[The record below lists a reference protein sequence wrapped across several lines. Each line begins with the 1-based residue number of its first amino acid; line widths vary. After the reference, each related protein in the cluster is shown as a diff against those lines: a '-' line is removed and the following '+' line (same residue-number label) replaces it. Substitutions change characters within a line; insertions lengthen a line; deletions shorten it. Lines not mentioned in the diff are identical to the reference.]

1 MHVITFPELIA
12 LEKKPKGKWKR
23 IVVVLRSAGIFY
35 RESYSVLLW
44 VLYFLGKVLPK
55 RFIYFLWGLFENG
68 EVIYA
73 QIVYRMYLIRYII
86 QLELEES
93 LGGNVKTVR
102 AGVLNFGI
110 CYNDET
116 PTWFLTAIFNK
127 LFVFANLHHN
137 LLAAGNY
144 ILN

>member
-23 IVVVLRSAGIFY
+23 IVVVLRSAGVFFY

-68 EVIYA
+68 EVIY
-73 QIVYRMYLIRYII
+73 MH
-86 QLELEES
+86 
-93 LGGNVKTVR
+93 K
-102 AGVLNFGI
+102 
-110 CYNDET
+110 
-116 PTWFLTAIFNK
+116 
-127 LFVFANLHHN
+127 
-137 LLAAGNY
+137 
-144 ILN
+144 